1 MARVSQ
7 IVHSFEGWIVDFGS
21 AHFPS
26 LLELSHTGK
35 ATDHRCAPDKIKK
48 QIGKGTKTPSPT
60 N

>member
-1 MARVSQ
+1 MARVFQ

-35 ATDHRCAPDKIKK
+35 ATDQRCAPDKIKK
-48 QIGKGTKTPSPT
+48 QIGKGTETPGPT